1 MSRQQTAAKKRYR
14 LDFPELMRLCEQNYG
29 RLLPLLRA
37 LGDEDQGIFTL
48 PGTGAEE
55 MEVEVRVLERC
66 RYTTVL
72 RMEQDAVH
80 SLLPP
85 SRLTIRLYH
94 DARLAEVTEALP
106 FRRVSARHEYPNR
119 SMHQRDEKSQWNRFL
134 GDWLT
139 HLHRHGGSRQGLE
152 SVWSRMLSV
161 QR

>member
-1 MSRQQTAAKKRYR
+1 
-14 LDFPELMRLCEQNYG
+14 MRLCEQNYG

-37 LGDEDQGIFTL
+37 LGDEDRCVFTL
-48 PGTGAEE
+48 PGSDGQE
-55 MEVEVRVLERC
+55 MELEVRVLERC

-80 SLLPP
+80 ALLPP

-119 SMHQRDEKSQWNRFL
+119 CMHQQDEKSQWNRFL
-134 GDWLT
+134 GDWLVY
-139 HLHRHGGSRQGLE
+139 LQKHGGSRRGLE
-152 SVWSRMLSV
+152 SVWSRMMSV